1 MNKKSIIL
9 ISLISGFIFQPV
21 LFAGDNPFVSGSP
34 DTKAVKAVRYPGFMQ
49 KIMIKIVPLQQKLS
63 AKLTKLIREIKN
75 TGSGRALCII
85 ILISFLYGFIHALGP
100 GHGKTIT
107 FSYFLAKQADIKKG
121 IIVGSLIAFLH
132 VFSALVI
139 VLILYLI
146 VQQAYLISFENL
158 SRTIKLISYALIA
171 LIGLFLLI
179 KAFIDLGKFIDLRK
193 RKKNSVLEEDISY
206 SKINTKNIIPVAFA
220 VGMIPCPGAVII
232 LLFSISM
239 DVLKVGV
246 ISIFSMA
253 MGMAVTISLVG
264 VLTIVS
270 KRGVLKFIAGK
281 SKVRDIFQ
289 ISTQIFGSLFI
300 LFLGIILFV
309 SFL

>member
-1 MNKKSIIL
+1 M
-9 ISLISGFIFQPV
+9 
-21 LFAGDNPFVSGSP
+21 
-34 DTKAVKAVRYPGFMQ
+34 T
-49 KIMIKIVPLQQKLS
+49 
-63 AKLTKLIREIKN
+63 
-75 TGSGRALCII
+75 
-85 ILISFLYGFIHALGP
+85 
-100 GHGKTIT
+100 
-107 FSYFLAKQADIKKG
+107 
-121 IIVGSLIAFLH
+121 
-132 VFSALVI
+132 
-139 VLILYLI
+139 
-146 VQQAYLISFENL
+146 SFENL
-158 SRTIKLISYALIA
+158 SRTIKLISYAMIA

-179 KAFIDLGKFIDLRK
+179 KTFIDLRK
-193 RKKNSVLEEDISY
+193 RKKFSVLEKDISY

-239 DVLKVGV
+239 DVFKIGI
-246 ISIFSMA
+246 ISSFSMA
-253 MGMAVTISLVG
+253 VGMAVTISLVG

-281 SKVRDIFQ
+281 SKGRDIFQ

>member
-9 ISLISGFIFQPV
+9 ISLISGFIFQPL
-21 LFAGDNPFVSGSP
+21 LFAGDNPFVSGDP
-34 DTKAVKAVRYPGFMQ
+34 DTKAVKAVRCSGFRQ
-49 KIMIKIVPLQQKLS
+49 KVMIKIVPLQQKLS
-63 AKLTKLIREIKN
+63 TKLTKLIREIKN

-100 GHGKTIT
+100 GHGKIIA
-107 FSYFLAKQADIKKG
+107 FSYFLSRDENVKKG
-121 IIVGSLIAFLH
+121 IIVGNLIAFFHAGSSLI
-132 VFSALVI
+132 I
-139 VLILYLI
+139 VLILYFI
-146 VQQAYLISFENL
+146 VKKTYLTSFESFN
-158 SRTIKLISYALIA
+158 RTIKLISYAMIA
-171 LIGLFLLI
+171 LIGLFLLL
-179 KAFIDLGKFIDLRK
+179 KTFIDLRK
-193 RKKNSVLEEDISY
+193 RKNLSEKDISY
-206 SKINTKNIIPVAFA
+206 DKINPKNIIPLVFA

-270 KRGVLKFIAGK
+270 KQGVVKFIAK
-281 SKVRDIFQ
+281 RSRVKDVFLIT
-289 ISTQIFGSLFI
+289 TQILGSLFI
-300 LFLGIILFV
+300 SFLGIILFV
-309 SFL
+309 SSF

>member
-1 MNKKSIIL
+1 MNKKLIL
-9 ISLISGFIFQPV
+9 ISLILGFIFQPV
-21 LFAGDNPFVSGSP
+21 LFAGDNPFVSADP
-34 DTKAVKAVRYPGFMQ
+34 DKKAVKVVRYPGFVQ
-49 KIMIKIVPLQQKLS
+49 KIMIKIVPLQQKLNS
-63 AKLTKLIREIKN
+63 KLAKLTYEIKK
-75 TGSGRALCII
+75 TGSKKAFFII
-85 ILISFLYGFIHALGP
+85 IFISFFYGIIHALGP

-107 FSYFLAKQADIKKG
+107 FSYFLSKQADIKKG

-132 VFSALVI
+132 VFSALII

-193 RKKNSVLEEDISY
+193 RKKNSVSEEDIAY
-206 SKINTKNIIPVAFA
+206 SKINTKNIIPIAFA
-220 VGMIPCPGAVII
+220 IGMIPCPGAVII

-239 DVLKVGV
+239 DVLKIGI
-246 ISIFSMA
+246 ISTFSMA
-253 MGMAVTISLVG
+253 VGMAVTISLVG
-264 VLTIVS
+264 ILTIVS

-281 SKVRDIFQ
+281 SKVRDVFQ
-289 ISTQIFGSLFI
+289 VSTQIFGSLFI